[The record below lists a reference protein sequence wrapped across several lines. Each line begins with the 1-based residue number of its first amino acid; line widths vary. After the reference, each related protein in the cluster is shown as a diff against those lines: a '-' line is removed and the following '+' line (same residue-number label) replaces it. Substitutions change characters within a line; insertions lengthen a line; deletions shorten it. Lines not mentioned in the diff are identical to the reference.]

1 MAGLVFGGNCTDL
14 LYNGIQA
21 SAYWN
26 GIRVWPPIP
35 MYTVSIVADAT
46 ATAYAS
52 AIYQGELY
60 SAWETNDTNTAE
72 IPSGSILYIRTETPN
87 YYRHSGISSNC
98 SDFISGVNSGFGR
111 SLTGSGY
118 VTSDSTASVNGTNT
132 NKFTATGGFQACGN
146 DTGRWRP
153 HTLAYLN
160 TTYSFVKSGI
170 SGSFASQGANGTWSY
185 VTLGAANRLLTGV
198 PFSSF
203 SAYVSSYGSFGKVN
217 QTKTAYCTAG
227 VVVQGHDYAQ
237 GGSYA
242 TPRGPYGLTK
252 TINYTTGTFQST
264 TAINNQISIYA
275 KIDWNGMAAGLS
287 TNGKWSATGIAP

>member
-14 LYNGIQA
+14 LYNGVQV

-35 MYTVSIVADAT
+35 MYSVSLLSNAT
-46 ATAYAS
+46 ATSYA
-52 AIYQGELY
+52 
-60 SAWETNDTNTAE
+60 TASLNGQTTSWSSVGTVAME
-72 IPSGSILYIRTETPN
+72 VPSGATLFVRSETPN
-87 YYRHSGISSNC
+87 YYRHSGITGNVWTGYA
-98 SDFISGVNSGFGR
+98 SGVNSGFGR
-111 SLTGSGY
+111 SLTASGIVTGSG
-118 VTSDSTASVNGTNT
+118 SVRTNGTNT
-132 NKFTATGGFQACGN
+132 NKFTATGGFQSCGN
-146 DTGRWRP
+146 DSGRWRP
-153 HTLAYLN
+153 HTLSYLN
-160 TTYSFVKSGI
+160 TTYSFVKDGI

-217 QTKTAYCTAG
+217 QTQTAYCTAG
-227 VVVQGHDYAQ
+227 VVIQGHDYVQ
-237 GGSYA
+237 GGSYSKP
-242 TPRGPYGLTK
+242 TGPYGLTK

-264 TAINNQISIYA
+264 TAISNQISIYA
-275 KIDWNGMAAGLS
+275 KINWQGMAGGLS